1 MDNFLVVYRF
11 RTEELQEYMT
21 LINNFCSSL
30 EEKVPKI
37 PKLKANFISFNNY
50 NPAPLTQNEKL

>member
-21 LINNFCSSL
+21 LINNYCSSL

-37 PKLKANFISFNNY
+37 PKLKFPNSMLKPNV
-50 NPAPLTQNEKL
+50 PS